1 VTLTFVLLN
10 FGDVMVSTK
19 GLKLTLRVEVSVG
32 LVKKLKNKIN
42 GESIDSLRND
52 IVVAE
57 DRVVA

>member
-1 VTLTFVLLN
+1 
-10 FGDVMVSTK
+10 MVSTK